1 LILPGLFL
9 TASTGDL
16 SRVSRSNQEK
26 VHEKQAQNGLKK
38 A

>member
-1 LILPGLFL
+1 MILLGLFL

-16 SRVSRSNQEK
+16 SRVSRSNPEK
-26 VHEKQAQNGLKK
+26 VREKQVQNGVKT